1 MNQFSGPEIKWV
13 DSGKE
18 LFRISFRLVS
28 SIFPID
34 PSLQSFFYYAD
45 KMLDINHQE
54 QKATSGHK
62 NGQQTSSNETGGN
75 CEMNMSSNLDA
86 ISYTST
92 VNSMSSFSLN
102 RSISESSGENPVD
115 NGGNNAS
122 SRGFSRFVQVQH
134 GMPKILKSLIE
145 SGEISSVIRFF
156 PVLMTQLLRLLVTT
170 TSDDVSNHCIRVMIH
185 VLHSMREV
193 RKDEIALSY
202 VEYFFTSESV
212 TSNSGKL
219 TLHEELIR
227 SLVTLL
233 KHSNGEFPLINN
245 LIENS
250 WFFLQLTSKSMANH
264 LLTSGRIKMHRA
276 ERFSQEYMDSLLT
289 FIDLFTPQIIEKNK
303 ELPYE
308 SKVANQNVSF
318 FIRKSFSLMDRGFV
332 FKMIKLYLDKFHSAK
347 DSVTLHHYKFEFLA
361 LITAYEHHV
370 PINLPL
376 KIRKTSSVDD
386 NKENDE
392 DDSEQKTPTQ
402 QMSPTKA
409 SGSTPSRTPS
419 KISLKMTQ
427 SFSGNK
433 KRFSSFSSESDALMD
448 DETILDEDFIRNHFT
463 VGSLLQEVKSA
474 LSEVHQIRGM
484 ALTVLRNLLVKHSFD
499 DRYASRSQ
507 QTRIA
512 SLYFPFLSVILD
524 NVNRIQVS
532 GCSGIMSSSVGVS
545 GSSAAVSCSLYG
557 SRKCSS
563 GGSSCHAM
571 VSKRVSFMDSSAG
584 SSPTNTIDPH
594 NNYQLESFAKS
605 IATRR
610 TSSALESSSASS
622 SSSILSNKRDSSYLQ
637 MIAGTAVT
645 GQATL
650 DNSNFVSVS
659 LEQIPSGCVTVTH
672 NSSSSP
678 LNSSDPEISSKSP
691 SPDLASSSGVSSAS
705 DLSTHHHHPHFSHQT
720 STASLESQNRSNIF
734 HQRSHSL
741 PIRFDKLNSSE
752 VRDML
757 IIFSWI
763 VKHVSEDSL
772 TTFLKRSPDQI
783 ILQYLSLHEM
793 CLHEFKYSGK
803 NSSKSHPPLQTVAS
817 ASTLTSGL
825 KSSHLMSHQESK
837 SMTLPARITDPN
849 ITGDER
855 TSELFSGLLEANLAT
870 EVGLVTLD
878 VLGLLTKEL
887 SDRLTDSNGD
897 NLLMKKMF
905 SIYLSFLQLG
915 QSENLLRHLFASLR
929 CFVSKFPNVLFSG
942 SPGYV
947 GQLCFELLKCC
958 SSRISSVRSES
969 AALLYLLMRAN
980 FHFTQQTSMT
990 RVHLQIIIAVSKLLG
1005 DATLVLLNNS
1015 RFQESLAIINNFASS
1030 DISMKTTKFP
1040 NEVRELTK
1048 KIRTVL
1054 MATAAMREHE
1064 SDPEMLMD
1072 LQSSLANSYAETSPA
1087 LRRTWLESMA
1097 KNHMKDNNFSEA
1109 AMCLAHV
1116 AALESGILRKRTQI
1130 QRSTGGSSSGDMI
1143 YSSDESSI
1151 KWRCPGPEDFDR
1163 ISCNIPRDECNSG
1176 SKSCDMSSSF
1186 FSLGLQTSITSL
1198 STTCPDSSS
1207 SEDQHDF
1214 SEDSLIETLES
1225 TATLFARSERFEMV
1239 PEVYK
1244 IMIPFHEKRRNFDSL
1259 TKIYKTVSATYDKI
1273 IQVQR
1278 MGKRIFGRFYR
1289 VAFYGREFFDEES
1302 GKEFVYKEPKVTS
1315 LPEISDRLKD
1325 IFGKKFGPENIRL
1338 IMSEKEVDEK
1348 SDCDA
1353 KYAYIQLTHVHPWNH
1368 SIQPNDRK
1376 TDFEKFDNHL
1386 NKFMFETPFSMSDP
1400 SKTHSSSC
1408 NDQCKR
1414 RTVLTTLYHFPYVV
1428 KRIPVISK
1436 SVQILSPI
1444 EVAIDEMESR
1454 VKELQDV
1461 INYSGRDSG
1470 NRPDLKKLQLKLQGS
1485 ISVQVNAGPLA
1496 YARSFLPPNSKDS
1509 HGHFFPLIK
1518 INRLKDVFREFI
1530 DICEMGLELNEK
1542 FIGSD
1547 QHEYHQSMRSNLD
1560 EMIEELSQWLLTYDS
1575 PSNNSSPLHSSVSTD
1590 TLTGDSIN
1598 RNNNRNNSD
1607 GQLVNGHENGH

>member
-1 MNQFSGPEIKWV
+1 
-13 DSGKE
+13 
-18 LFRISFRLVS
+18 
-28 SIFPID
+28 
-34 PSLQSFFYYAD
+34 
-45 KMLDINHQE
+45 MLDINHRDE
-54 QKATSGHK
+54 GRGSIGNNGTTGPSNRNSDLSGCS
-62 NGQQTSSNETGGN
+62 T
-75 CEMNMSSNLDA
+75 LDTL
-86 ISYTST
+86 SYTST
-92 VNSMSSFSLN
+92 AANCSVSSFSLN
-102 RSISESSGENPVD
+102 RSISESSEVD
-115 NGGNNAS
+115 SGQAGN
-122 SRGFSRFVQVQH
+122 RGFSRFVQVQH

-145 SGEISSVIRFF
+145 SGEISSIIRFF

-170 TSDDVSNHCIRVMIH
+170 TSDDVSNYCIRVMIH
-185 VLHSMREV
+185 VLHNMREV
-193 RKDEIALSY
+193 RKDDIALSY
-202 VEYFFTSESV
+202 VEYFFTSESIV
-212 TSNSGKL
+212 TNNISVSGKL

-227 SLVTLL
+227 SLVSIL
-233 KHSNGEFPLINN
+233 KHSGGEFPLINN

-250 WFFLQLTSKSMANH
+250 WFFLQLISKSMANH

-276 ERFSQEYMDSLLT
+276 ERFSKEFMETLLT
-289 FIDLFTPQIIEKNK
+289 FIDLFLPQIIEKHK

-318 FIRKSFSLMDRGFV
+318 FIRRCFALMDRGFV
-332 FKMIKLYLDKFHSAK
+332 FRMIKSYLDRFHSVK
-347 DSVTLHHYKFEFLA
+347 DSVTLHHFKFEFLA

-376 KIRKTSSVDD
+376 KMKSSSRQTTIEH
-386 NKENDE
+386 ENQNGSREE
-392 DDSEQKTPTQ
+392 DDDDQKTPTA
-402 QMSPTKA
+402 QMSPTNKA
-409 SGSTPSRTPS
+409 STPVRTPDR

-427 SFSGNK
+427 SFSGGK
-433 KRFSSFSSESDALMD
+433 KRFSSMSSEELLD
-448 DETILDEDFIRNHFT
+448 DETSLDEEFIKNHFT
-463 VGSLLQEVKSA
+463 VGALLQEVKSA

-499 DRYASRSQ
+499 DRYTSRSQ

-512 SLYFPFLSVILD
+512 SLYLPFLSVILE
-524 NVNRIQVS
+524 NVNRIQVT
-532 GCSGIMSSSVGVS
+532 GCSTGILSSSSS
-545 GSSAAVSCSLYG
+545 GSC
-557 SRKCSS
+557 RKGLTSTP
-563 GGSSCHAM
+563 GGGTGPGSSCHAM
-571 VSKRVSFMDSSAG
+571 VTKRVSFMDSSAG

-594 NNYQLESFAKS
+594 NNHGLESFAKS
-605 IATRR
+605 IAARR
-610 TSSALESSSASS
+610 TSSALESSSSLMS
-622 SSSILSNKRDSSYLQ
+622 QPGNKRDSSYFQ
-637 MIAGTAVT
+637 MIAGTAVSGSGPEST
-645 GQATL
+645 APGL
-650 DNSNFVSVS
+650 GSNFVSVS
-659 LEQIPSGCVTVTH
+659 LEHISSSGLVTVTH

-691 SPDLASSSGVSSAS
+691 SPDMVSSSGVSSAS
-705 DLSTHHHHPHFSHQT
+705 DLSSHHTPHHHPSLSHQF
-720 STASLESQNRSNIF
+720 STNSLESHSSLLSSGSRLQF

-752 VRDML
+752 ARDML

-772 TTFLKRSPDQI
+772 TSFLKRSSDVL
-783 ILQYLSLHEM
+783 ILNFMSLHEM

-803 NSSKSHPPLQTVAS
+803 NSMRQIYSLAHSQSGSSGSNTLMTGIKNSSHVMFSHP
-817 ASTLTSGL
+817 
-825 KSSHLMSHQESK
+825 ESK
-837 SMTLPARITDPN
+837 SMTLPARMIDPN
-849 ITGDER
+849 VSTDER

-870 EVGLVTLD
+870 EIGLVTID
-878 VLGLLTKEL
+878 VFGLLTKEL
-887 SDRLTDSNGD
+887 SDRLTESNGD

-905 SIYLSFLQLG
+905 AIYLSFLQLG
-915 QSENLLRHLFASLR
+915 QSENLLRHLFASFR
-929 CFVSKFPNVLFSG
+929 CFVNKFPTVLFSG

-980 FHFTQQTSMT
+980 FHFTQQQSMT

-1097 KNHMKDNNFSEA
+1097 KNHMKDGNFSEA

-1130 QRSTGGSSSGDMI
+1130 QKNSSVIGLNDSFI
-1143 YSSDESSI
+1143 CDESSI

-1163 ISCNIPRDECNSG
+1163 ISCNVPRDESNSG

-1186 FSLGLQTSITSL
+1186 FSLGLTTSL
-1198 STTCPDSSS
+1198 SGVGPDGL
-1207 SEDQHDF
+1207 EDQHDF

-1225 TATLFARSERFEMV
+1225 AATLFARSERFEMV

-1259 TKIYKTVSATYDKI
+1259 SKIYKTVSATYEKI

-1278 MGKRIFGRFYR
+1278 TGKRIFGRFYR
-1289 VAFYGREFFDEES
+1289 IAFYGREFFDEES

-1325 IFGKKFGPENIRL
+1325 IFGKKFGPENIKL
-1338 IMSEKEVDEK
+1338 IMAEKEVDEK
-1348 SDCDA
+1348 MDCDP
-1353 KYAYIQLTHVHPWNH
+1353 KFAYIQVTHVHPWNH

-1376 TDFEKFDNHL
+1376 TDFEKLDNNL

-1400 SKTHSSSC
+1400 SKTHSASC
-1408 NDQCKR
+1408 HDQCKR

-1454 VKELQDV
+1454 VKELDSV
-1461 INYSGRDSG
+1461 INYPGKDSG
-1470 NRPDLKKLQLKLQGS
+1470 SRPDLKKLQLKLQGS
-1485 ISVQVNAGPLA
+1485 VSVQVNAGPLA
-1496 YARSFLPPNSKDS
+1496 YARSFLPSGSKDS
-1509 HGHFFPLIK
+1509 HGHHFPIEK
-1518 INRLKDVFREFI
+1518 VNQLKDVFMEFI
-1530 DICEMGLELNEK
+1530 EICEMGMELNER
-1542 FIGSD
+1542 FIGQD

-1560 EMIEELSQWLLTYDS
+1560 EMTGELSQWLNPNNTSNDS
-1575 PSNNSSPLHSSVSTD
+1575 NHSSPLHHAVSTD
-1590 TLTGDSIN
+1590 TLTGDGHRNGNSRTN
-1598 RNNNRNNSD
+1598 NHNNNRNHD
-1607 GQLVNGHENGH
+1607 QITVNGHKSSSSSLSTDDNSSTKRLSN